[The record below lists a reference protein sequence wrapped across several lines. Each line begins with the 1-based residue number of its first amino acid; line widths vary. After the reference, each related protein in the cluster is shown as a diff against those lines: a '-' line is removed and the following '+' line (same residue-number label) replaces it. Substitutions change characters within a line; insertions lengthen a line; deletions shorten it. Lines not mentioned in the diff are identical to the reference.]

1 MRNSALARIAAAAT
15 ITIAFSVAAQAQSE
29 PKATD
34 KTPAKKQKPAP
45 KPTHKVWTE
54 DNISTVRTQADAVI
68 DAQDRQTV
76 NNAAAAQAEE
86 ASEKQPAADPSK
98 PPAKKAPLSQ
108 AKSVEDAD
116 AKIAWEKRDI
126 QGQEEYIAGLEQR
139 LSSATPEERAHLQ
152 QTIEQHKQYIVE
164 SRKEMQG
171 LEEQKKEFQNP
182 KKPAAPAPAAQAP
195 AKPATEAPAPAPAD
209 SDSATSAESQPP
221 SR

>member
-1 MRNSALARIAAAAT
+1 MKNSLLARIATAAAMT
-15 ITIAFSVAAQAQSE
+15 MAFSLAAYAQGESQ
-29 PKATD
+29 ATD
-34 KTPAKKQKPAP
+34 KAPAKKQKPAP
-45 KPTHKVWTE
+45 KPAHKVWTE
-54 DNISTVRTQADAVI
+54 DNISTIRTQADVTI

-76 NNAAAAQAEE
+76 NNAAAAQEQE

-116 AKIAWEKRDI
+116 AKITWEKRDI
-126 QGQEEYIAGLEQR
+126 QGQEEYIASLEQR

-152 QTIEQHKQYIVE
+152 QLIELHKQYIVDT
-164 SRKEMQG
+164 RKEMQG

-182 KKPAAPAPAAQAP
+182 KKPAAPAPAQPAP
-195 AKPATEAPAPAPAD
+195 AASAPAPAD